1 LVIAITLIVGDFER
15 KRLFSPVAIAE
26 GGSKDKG
33 TPPVCPAVAFTFQS
47 TVTMIV
53 AECESLPDFPTIR
66 ML

>member
-1 LVIAITLIVGDFER
+1 MATLIVNSSEIIVFI
-15 KRLFSPVAIAE
+15 KRLFGVAE

-33 TPPVCPAVAFTFQS
+33 TPPVSPTVAFTFQS

-66 ML
+66 RL